1 MADSDGQTPEE
12 RDEEINRRPKLKRA
26 LTILGVFYVILP
38 LILIYLLFKIF
49 PPNPWFPT
57 DWRQVQ
63 MVFLFDRLNIWTT
76 LEERLILLVVVAG
89 ALGSYIHSATSYADF
104 RGNRKFEPSWL
115 MWYVLRPFIGVS
127 LALVVYFAIRGGLL
141 SVVLSGDSA
150 NDASKINPFG
160 IAAIAGLTGMFSKQ
174 AADKLA
180 EVFSTLFQSQGDAN
194 RKDSLDTAPAPE
206 IKKIDPIEGPIAG
219 GTNVTLTGTG
229 FTAGATVTF
238 GTTAATKVVVVN
250 ETTITADTPAG
261 EGVVDVIVANADGKK
276 ATASKA
282 FTYIAASPGAGDAVD
297 SASNAVKKDDQADP
311 EDDESD
317 IDGCDVDITDETPDE
332 ELPAAEGGV
341 AS

>member
-1 MADSDGQTPEE
+1 MADSDEQTPEE
-12 RDEEINRRPKLKRA
+12 RDEEIIRRPRLKQA

-57 DWRQVQ
+57 DWRHVQ
-63 MVFLFDRLNIWTT
+63 MVFFVDRLNIWTT

-115 MWYVLRPFIGVS
+115 MWYILRPFIGVS
-127 LALVVYFAIRGGLL
+127 LALVVYFSIRGGLL
-141 SVVLSGDSA
+141 SVVLSGGAA
-150 NDASKINPFG
+150 NDAANINPFG

-194 RKDSLDTAPAPE
+194 RKDALIPALAPE
-206 IKKIDPIEGPIAG
+206 IKKIDPIEGSTAG
-219 GTNVTLTGTG
+219 GTSVTLTGTG
-229 FTAGATVTF
+229 FSKGATVTF
-238 GTTAATKVVVVN
+238 GSTAATNVVVVN
-250 ETTITADTPAG
+250 ETIITADTPAG
-261 EGVVDVIVANADGKK
+261 EGVVDVIVDADGKK

-282 FTYIAASPGAGDAVD
+282 FTYIAASPGSDVGDAAV
-297 SASNAVKKDDQADP
+297 NAVKKDDQADP

-317 IDGCDVDITDETPDE
+317 IDGCDVEITDETPDE
-332 ELPAAEGGV
+332 ELPEAKGGV
-341 AS
+341 QS